1 MSGNI
6 IPEKKKMIDAA
17 VRTGVFRDKEIDV
30 LEELID
36 EMLSGKETTYRVLS
50 TYAGGEL
57 AVFLIFGRTPLT
69 DLSWDIYWLVVPPE
83 HQGKG
88 LGGMILNDAE
98 RIMTEG
104 TLDAVIRVETST
116 REEYS
121 PARRFYAARG
131 FREVGV
137 IEDFYSRGDGLA
149 IYAKNIIQSKGGKCK
164 IKNEE
169 KT

>member
-6 IPEKKKMIDAA
+6 IPEKKKMREAA

-50 TYAGGEL
+50 MDVEGEL
-57 AVFLIFGRTPLT
+57 AAFVIFGRTPLT
-69 DLSWDIYWLVVPPE
+69 DFGWDIYWLVVPPE

-88 LGGMILNDAE
+88 LGRMILNDAE
-98 RIMTEG
+98 KIMTEG
-104 TLDAVIRVETST
+104 TPDAAIRVETST

-121 PARRFYAARG
+121 PARLFYVAAG

-137 IEDFYSRGDGLA
+137 IDDFYSRGDGLA
-149 IYAKNIIQSKGGKCK
+149 IYAKKVSLR
-164 IKNEE
+164 
-169 KT
+169 

>member
-1 MSGNI
+1 MSGNV
-6 IPEKKKMIDAA
+6 IPEKKKMIEAA

-50 TYAGGEL
+50 SDSGGEL
-57 AVFLIFGRTPLT
+57 TAFVIFGRTPLT

-88 LGGMILNDAE
+88 LGRKILSDAE
-98 RIMTEG
+98 RIMTEENSE
-104 TLDAVIRVETST
+104 AVIRVETST
-116 REEYS
+116 REEYA

-149 IYAKNIIQSKGGKCK
+149 IYAKNVDQGKGGKCK